1 MLKNLRI
8 IITLF
13 PSISNGK
20 ILNFEVEV
28 KVKVEV
34 KAEVKAE
41 VEEKV
46 I

>member
-1 MLKNLRI
+1 LLKNLRI

-13 PSISNGK
+13 PSISNVK

-28 KVKVEV
+28 EV
-34 KAEVKAE
+34 KVKAE